1 MKMIVAF
8 ASFALLAAPAFAQS
22 GTVSGS
28 GAELSTQS
36 DSTEVTE
43 GDVTQAAN
51 GERVICRRV
60 QNDSSTRRTNA
71 RRICRTA
78 QQWREAQRAR

>member
-1 MKMIVAF
+1 MRVFVAVAAF
-8 ASFALLAAPAFAQS
+8 ALIGAPAFAQT

-28 GAELSTQS
+28 AAELATQT
-36 DSTEVTE
+36 DSTDSAENE
-43 GDVTQAAN
+43 GGQAAN
-51 GERVICRRV
+51 GERMICRRV
-60 QNDSSTRRTNA
+60 MNDSSTRRTNA

>member
-8 ASFALLAAPAFAQS
+8 ASLALIAAPAFAQT

-28 GAELSTQS
+28 AAELSTQS
-36 DSTEVTE
+36 DAADATE
-43 GDVTQAAN
+43 GEATQSAT
-51 GERVICRRV
+51 GERMICRRV